1 MSKNSP
7 TEIVQKEYLKALY
20 ERINTLESEKEM
32 FKDLL
37 SQFITKSNGLSKYVR
52 ADWVSVNSH
61 HREVGERINDLYEL
75 QCDVEEIL
83 GEI

>member
-1 MSKNSP
+1 MSDKLISS
-7 TEIVQKEYLKALY
+7 TERGSHCTIIELQNENEIL
-20 ERINTLESEKEM
+20 
-32 FKDLL
+32 KDLL

-75 QCDVEEIL
+75 QCDAEEIL
-83 GEI
+83 GEL